1 MGKFMNLFFGPLNKD
16 ACLYFYFLSV
26 IFGLSFAFVAITVS
40 FYIIKNSSKIDMKIG
55 FNLVLLLI
63 NVFLVYFV
71 NRLLY
76 SMCSKSLN

>member
-1 MGKFMNLFFGPLNKD
+1 MANFMNMFFGPLSKE

-26 IFGLSFAFVAITVS
+26 LFGISFVFVAITV
-40 FYIIKNSSKIDMKIG
+40 FIFILQNHKKMDMKLS

-76 SMCSKSLN
+76 SMCSRSLK

>member
-1 MGKFMNLFFGPLNKD
+1 MADFMNMFFGPLSKE
-16 ACLYFYFLSV
+16 ACLYFYFFSV
-26 IFGLSFAFVAITVS
+26 LFGISFVFVSITV
-40 FYIIKNSSKIDMKIG
+40 FIFILQNHKKMDMRLC

-76 SMCSKSLN
+76 SMCSRSLK

>member
-1 MGKFMNLFFGPLNKD
+1 MAGFMNLFFGPLNKD

-26 IFGLSFAFVAITVS
+26 IFGLSFLFVAVS
-40 FYIIKNSSKIDMKIG
+40 VFLYILKMNSKMDMKTG
-55 FNLVLLLI
+55 FNLTLLLI

>member
-1 MGKFMNLFFGPLNKD
+1 MAGLMNYFFGPLSSE

-26 IFGLSFAFVAITVS
+26 IFGLSFIFVAI
-40 FYIIKNSSKIDMKIG
+40 SSLIFIVKKYDKVDMKMG
-55 FNLVLLLI
+55 FNIALLLI

-76 SMCSKSLN
+76 SMCSKSL

>member
-1 MGKFMNLFFGPLNKD
+1 MANFMNMFFGPLSKE
-16 ACLYFYFLSV
+16 ACLYFYFLS
-26 IFGLSFAFVAITVS
+26 ILFGISFVFVAITV
-40 FYIIKNSSKIDMKIG
+40 FIFILQNHKKMDMKLG

-76 SMCSKSLN
+76 SMCSRSLR